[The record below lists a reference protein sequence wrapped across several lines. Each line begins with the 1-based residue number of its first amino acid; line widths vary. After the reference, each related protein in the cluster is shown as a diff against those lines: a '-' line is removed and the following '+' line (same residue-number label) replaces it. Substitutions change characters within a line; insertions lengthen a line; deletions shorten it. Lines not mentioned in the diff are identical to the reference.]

1 MRSLRNSTIAGAFAA
16 LLLLAGCASG
26 DLGDI
31 LGGGGTGTGTS
42 TSGEIRG
49 TVDSVNDSSRYIDLV
64 NVSGSG
70 SSRERVYF
78 DDRTTVEYQGRGYRP
93 TDLERGD
100 EIAMRVGESN
110 GRLYADQISVLR
122 DSSGG
127 TTAGGY
133 GSTVRGVVNYVD
145 TSRQTIELEG
155 SGYGGRTVVAYD
167 SRTSVNYN
175 GREYRPAD
183 LERGDEVEIR
193 VTESGGRQVAD
204 RIDVIRSTSAGGYGG
219 GTSGSQQVVRGTVRY
234 HDTARREIELEQ
246 ASWVRGF
253 TTGGPTSTVVKIRYD
268 ANSYVEWQGRT
279 HAASG
284 LERGDVIEAEVRS
297 VSSGLYEA
305 ERILLI
311 RNARG

>member
-31 LGGGGTGTGTS
+31 LGGGTGGGGGYGS
-42 TSGEIRG
+42 SEIRG
-49 TVDSVNDSSRYIDLV
+49 TVDYVNSSSRYIDLV

-100 EIAMRVGESN
+100 EIALRVGESN
-110 GRLYADQISVLR
+110 GRLYADQIAVLR
-122 DSSGG
+122 DTSGG
-127 TTAGGY
+127 TTGGGY
-133 GSTVRGVVNYVD
+133 GSTVRGVVSYVD
-145 TSRQTIELEG
+145 TSRRTIELDS
-155 SGYGGRTVVAYD
+155 SGYGGRTVVEYD
-167 SRTSVNYN
+167 SRTYVSYN
-175 GREYRPAD
+175 NREYRPAD

-193 VTESGGRQVAD
+193 ITDSGGRRLAE
-204 RIDVIRSTSAGGYGG
+204 RIDVLRSVSDGGYGS
-219 GTSGSQQVVRGTVRY
+219 GTYGSQQVVRGTVRY
-234 HDTARREIELEQ
+234 HDTGRREIELEQ
-246 ASWVRGF
+246 VNWVRGF
-253 TTGGPTSTVVKIRYD
+253 TTGGGTGSVVRIRYD
-268 ANSYVEWQGRT
+268 SNSYVEWQGRT

-297 VSSGLYEA
+297 VGSGLYEA
-305 ERILLI
+305 ERMVLI